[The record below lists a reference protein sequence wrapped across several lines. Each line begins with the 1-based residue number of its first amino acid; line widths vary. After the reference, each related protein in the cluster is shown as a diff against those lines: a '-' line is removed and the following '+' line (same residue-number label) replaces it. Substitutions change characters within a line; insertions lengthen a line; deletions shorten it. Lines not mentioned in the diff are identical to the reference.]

1 MQFYKEKKVF
11 IWFHGFFC
19 LDFFKFSGPLWI
31 CLPYLWDLPS
41 SKFKI
46 ISSLNTGTPEENI
59 NKPSSSFKP
68 IFEAVVAEEEESDQ
82 SPRPGNGVTDDQGL
96 FIETTTGSNNIKP
109 ASIKKS
115 LNKVQT
121 VSEVLEKERFSQGP
135 LVVNDL
141 LKLKKVHEL
150 EKQARAKDEDII
162 DTSNLQSLG

>member
-1 MQFYKEKKVF
+1 M
-11 IWFHGFFC
+11 
-19 LDFFKFSGPLWI
+19 
-31 CLPYLWDLPS
+31 PS

-46 ISSLNTGTPEENI
+46 ISSLTIGTPEENI

-68 IFEAVVAEEEESDQ
+68 IFEAVVAEEDTDQ
-82 SPRPGNGVTDDQGL
+82 SSRPGNGNGVTDDQGL
-96 FIETTTGSNNIKP
+96 FIETTTGSTNNNNNNVKP
-109 ASIKKS
+109 SEKKS

>member
-1 MQFYKEKKVF
+1 M
-11 IWFHGFFC
+11 
-19 LDFFKFSGPLWI
+19 
-31 CLPYLWDLPS
+31 
-41 SKFKI
+41 
-46 ISSLNTGTPEENI
+46 
-59 NKPSSSFKP
+59 
-68 IFEAVVAEEEESDQ
+68 VAEEEESDQ
-82 SPRPGNGVTDDQGL
+82 SPRPGNGNGVTDDQGL

-121 VSEVLEKERFSQGP
+121 VSEVLERERFSQGP

>member
-1 MQFYKEKKVF
+1 MSPEDNNKA
-11 IWFHGFFC
+11 
-19 LDFFKFSGPLWI
+19 
-31 CLPYLWDLPS
+31 S
-41 SKFKI
+41 S
-46 ISSLNTGTPEENI
+46 
-59 NKPSSSFKP
+59 SSSFKP

-96 FIETTTGSNNIKP
+96 FIETTTGSTNIKP

-121 VSEVLEKERFSQGP
+121 VSEVLEKERFSQG
-135 LVVNDL
+135 
-141 LKLKKVHEL
+141 L